1 MHRSL
6 KRLIFA
12 LVLLITSM
20 VTGSIGYMYFEGFSL
35 VDAAYM
41 SVITFSTVG
50 FNEVNPLSDA
60 GKIFTTIYIIVNLGI
75 FAYTVSVLSSFLFEG
90 ELQKIF
96 KNIQTSREVKKLK
109 NHIIV
114 CGYGRNGAMACNE
127 LFMEKKDFII
137 IENDE
142 SVLENIPS
150 ERNYPFIHGNATMDE
165 ILLEAGVKKAE
176 SIITTLPN
184 DADNVFITLTAR
196 ELNPQVYVIS
206 KASETSS
213 EKKLYRAGASH
224 VVMPDRLGGMHMA
237 NLITKPYVIEFLEL
251 INGVGETALRLEEIS
266 YNKLKDEYH
275 NKSLKEMDIRR
286 QTGVTIIAFKDDE
299 EGFIFNPQ
307 SDKRVGEGDILIVLG
322 TPSHFEQFTN
332 RYLNT

>member
-6 KRLIFA
+6 RRLIFA
-12 LVLLITSM
+12 LVLLISSM
-20 VTGSIGYMYFEGFSL
+20 VFGSIGYMLIEGFSL
-35 VDAAYM
+35 IDAAFM

-50 FNEVNPLSDA
+50 FNEVNPLSDT
-60 GKIFTTIYIIVNLGI
+60 GKVFTTVYILVNLGI

-127 LFMEKKDFII
+127 LYMNNKDFII
-137 IENDE
+137 IESDE
-142 SVLENIPS
+142 EILENIPDD
-150 ERNYPFIHGNATMDE
+150 RNYPFILGNATMDE
-165 ILLEAGVKKAE
+165 VLLDAGVRKAE
-176 SIITTLPN
+176 SVITTLPN

-196 ELNPQVYVIS
+196 ELNPQINVIS

-251 INGVGETALRLEEIS
+251 INGVGGMTLKLEEIS
-266 YNKLKDEYH
+266 YEVLKDEYH
-275 NKSLKEMDIRR
+275 NQSLKEMDIRSR
-286 QTGVTIIAFKDDE
+286 TGVTIIAFKDDK
-299 EGFIFNPQ
+299 EGFIFNPH

-322 TPSHFEQFTN
+322 TPQHFEKFEQI
-332 RYLNT
+332 YLN